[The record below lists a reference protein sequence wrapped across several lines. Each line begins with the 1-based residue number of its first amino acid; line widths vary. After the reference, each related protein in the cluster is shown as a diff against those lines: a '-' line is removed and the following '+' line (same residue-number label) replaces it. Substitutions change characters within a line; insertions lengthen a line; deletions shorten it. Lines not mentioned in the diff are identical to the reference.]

1 LQRATVAKATIHDL
15 RDRHHIAAMSCAK
28 RQLHCSER
36 PPRTQ
41 RSAIFAI
48 SRAPSH
54 RSNELREAS
63 APLQQATRNDSR
75 SSRSRGAVT
84 VADVTIH
91 DLRDLAITSSWMQ
104 RFTIFS
110 ISRPIMSLQ

>member
-1 LQRATVAKATIHDL
+1 
-15 RDRHHIAAMSCAK
+15 MSCAK
-28 RQLHCSER
+28 RQLHCSERPPRTQRFTIFAISRAPSFAVAATIHNLRDLTVAITSQQRAARSVSCSER

-63 APLQQATRNDSR
+63 APLQRA
-75 SSRSRGAVT
+75 T
-84 VADVTIH
+84 VAKATIY
-91 DLRDLAITSSWMQ
+91 DLGDLMA
-104 RFTIFS
+104 
-110 ISRPIMSLQ
+110 P